1 MKFKLLFAA
10 FFYAMCLCTNLYVWA
25 QQVGTIKGSVRDAA
39 TKEIIIGAN
48 VVIEG
53 TTTGSST
60 DLDGNFS
67 IKVAPGTYKL
77 KISYISYKPLVIE
90 NLVVEVGK
98 VALVNAFIEEE
109 SRALEEVTV
118 TAERQT
124 NTIVALVNEIKFAE
138 TVMVGISGD
147 QIQKTQDRDAAQV
160 VRRIAGVSV
169 VDDRFIV
176 VRGLGARYNTVMLN
190 DVLTPSSEVDVK
202 SFSFD
207 LIPSGVIDRITI
219 SKAGAADMAGEF
231 AGGVIKIYT
240 RNDPEENKVSFSLS
254 TGIRANTTFQNV
266 KRYQGSNTDFLGF
279 DNGLRQLPSAFP
291 KRDAFVN
298 ASISQRAEMAN
309 QLPNIWLATPQ
320 NVAPDLR
327 FNFNLTR
334 SFTNKK
340 GWKVGNLT
348 GISYSNTHQYALVQQ
363 DRFIFNGATQTND
376 LPEATYKD
384 DFYSNNVRLGILHN
398 WTFRLNERTKIEFRN
413 LFNQMGTS
421 ETTFRDG
428 RDFGI
433 GLDFRNYAYRY
444 EQRSIYSGQISGK
457 HTLNEKNY
465 LNWTAGFNYTNR
477 KEPDLRRFRTRRS
490 DDRENYEV
498 IEAPTG
504 GALFENARFYS
515 TLNEIGITGALNY
528 ERRVILGNNESLVTK
543 LRTGVYTE
551 QKFRNF
557 EARWFS
563 YVRAS
568 GLFDRSI
575 LLQPFDKIFSPQ
587 FVNGTNGWTLVE
599 GTKPSDTY
607 SAQNTLVALYASAAV
622 PITKKF
628 SAILGLRGEFNRQQ
642 MQSRGIG
649 GNRINVDNPI
659 LSPLPSINLSYDIT
673 EKMLV
678 RAAYSAT
685 INRPEFRELAPFL
698 YYDFTN
704 DFNFIGNPN
713 LKISTVQNI
722 DLRWEL
728 YPSETE
734 QVSFG
739 GFYKRFKNPIEIAA
753 EVTGGGTTRT
763 YSFQNADAAENFGLE
778 AEVRK
783 SLYNLS
789 NIKFIQDLTIVMNA
803 ALVRS
808 KVRFSGDVALT
819 QEDRALAFQSPY
831 LLNVGLF
838 YNNDD
843 SQTQFNILYNVIG
856 PRINIVG
863 NIQQFPS
870 IYEMPRHAIDLSFT
884 QGIGKHIEIKAGV
897 QDLLNAPVLFL
908 EDTNRDGKAVKGTD
922 LNFMNFRRGQYFSAG
937 ITYKF

>member
-1 MKFKLLFAA
+1 MVCRKLLFFA
-10 FFYAMCLCTNLYVWA
+10 FFLILAGHLWA
-25 QQVGTIKGSVRDAA
+25 QQLGTIKGTVKDAI
-39 TKEIIIGAN
+39 TKEAIIGAN
-48 VVIEG
+48 VIVEG
-53 TTTGSST
+53 TSTGSST
-60 DLDGNFS
+60 DLDGNFT
-67 IKVAPGTYKL
+67 IKIASGTYKL
-77 KISYISYKPLVIE
+77 KISYVSYKPLQIDNV
-90 NLVVEVGK
+90 VVEIGK
-98 VALVNAFIEEE
+98 VALINAFIEED
-109 SRALEEVTV
+109 SRALNEVTV

-124 NTIVALVNEIKFAE
+124 NTVVALVNEIKFAE
-138 TVMVGISGD
+138 NVMVGISGD
-147 QIQKTQDRDAAQV
+147 QIQRTQDRDAGQV

-190 DVLTPSSEVDVK
+190 DILTPSSEVDVK

-240 RNDPEENKVSFSLS
+240 RNDPSENKTSFSIS
-254 TGIRANTTFQNV
+254 TGIRANTTFQSV
-266 KRYQGSNTDFLGF
+266 KRYQGSNTDWLGF
-279 DNGLRQLPSAFP
+279 DGGLRQLPANFP
-291 KRDAFVN
+291 DRNTFVN
-298 ASISQRAEMAN
+298 ASVSQRVAFAN
-309 QLPNIWLATPQ
+309 ELPNIWLAQPV
-320 NVAPDLR
+320 NVTPDLR
-327 FNFNLTR
+327 LNFNLTR
-334 SFTNKK
+334 TFETKN
-340 GWKVGNLT
+340 GWRIGNLT
-348 GISYSNTHQYALVQQ
+348 GISYSNTHQYARIQQ

-376 LPEATYKD
+376 LPEATYAD
-384 DFYSNNVRLGILHN
+384 DFYNNNVRLGILHN
-398 WTFRLNERTKIEFRN
+398 WTLRLNEHHKIEFRN

-421 ETTFRDG
+421 ETTIRDG

-444 EQRSIYSGQISGK
+444 EQRSIYSGQLSGK
-457 HTLNEKNY
+457 HTLSERAN

-477 KEPDLRRFRTRRS
+477 KEPDLRRFRTRRAENT
-490 DDRENYEV
+490 ENYEV

-515 TLNEIGITGALNY
+515 KLNEIGVTGAVNY
-528 ERRVILGNNESLVTK
+528 ERKLKLGKNESLITK
-543 LRTGVYTE
+543 LRTGLYIE
-551 QKFRNF
+551 QKARNF

-568 GLFDRSI
+568 GLFDRSL
-575 LLQPFDKIFSPQ
+575 LLQPFDRLFSPQ
-587 FVNGTNGWTLVE
+587 NVNGTTGWMLVE
-599 GTKPSDTY
+599 GTKPSDSY
-607 SAQNTLVALYASAAV
+607 DAQNTLAAFYVSAAIPV
-622 PITKKF
+622 TKRF
-628 SAILGLRGEFNRQQ
+628 SATLGLRGEYNRQQ
-642 MQSRGIG
+642 LQTRGIG

-659 LSPLPSINLSYDIT
+659 LSPLPSVNLTYDIT

-734 QVSFG
+734 QVSVG
-739 GFYKRFKNPIEIAA
+739 AFYKSFKNPIEIAA
-753 EVTGGGTTRT
+753 EVTGGGSTRT
-763 YSFQNADAAENFGLE
+763 YSFQNADAATNFGIE

-789 NIKFIQDLTIVMNA
+789 NNKFIQDLTVVMNA
-803 ALVRS
+803 ALVQS
-808 KVRFSGDVALT
+808 DVRFSGDVALT
-819 QEDRALAFQSPY
+819 QEDRPLAFQSPY
-831 LLNVGLF
+831 LFNLGVF
-838 YNNDD
+838 YNNED
-843 SQTQFNILYNVIG
+843 SRTQFNVLYNVIG

-870 IYEMPRHAIDLSFT
+870 IYEMPRHVIDLSFT
-884 QGIGKHIEIKAGV
+884 QGIGEHVELKAGV
-897 QDLLNAPVLFL
+897 QDLLNAPVSFL
-908 EDTNRDGKAVKGTD
+908 EDTNRDGRAVTGKD
-922 LNFMNFRRGQYFSAG
+922 LNFMNFRRGQYFTLG
-937 ITYKF
+937 LTYKF

>member
-1 MKFKLLFAA
+1 MLCKKLLFTL
-10 FFYAMCLCTNLYVWA
+10 FLILLTGQLLA
-25 QQVGTIKGSVRDAA
+25 QQLGTIKGTVKDAL
-39 TKEIIIGAN
+39 TKEAIIGAN
-48 VVIEG
+48 VLIDG
-53 TTTGSST
+53 TTTGTST

-67 IKVAPGTYKL
+67 IKIAPGIYNL
-77 KISYISYKPLVIE
+77 KISYVSYKTVLIE
-90 NLVVEVGK
+90 NVTVEVGK
-98 VALVNAFIEEE
+98 VALINTFIEED
-109 SRALEEVTV
+109 SRALSEVVV
-118 TAERQT
+118 TAEKQT

-138 TVMVGISGD
+138 NVVVGISGD
-147 QIQKTQDRDAAQV
+147 QIQRTQDRDAGQV

-190 DVLTPSSEVDVK
+190 DILTPSSEVDVK

-219 SKAGAADMAGEF
+219 SKAGAADIAGEF

-240 RNDPEENKVSFSLS
+240 RNDPEENKASLS
-254 TGIRANTTFQNV
+254 VSTGWRAGTTFQSVN
-266 KRYQGSNTDFLGF
+266 RTMGSSTDFLGF
-279 DNGLRQLPSAFP
+279 DGGLRQLPKSFP
-291 KRDAFVN
+291 DRNTFVN
-298 ASISQRAEMAN
+298 APVSQRASLAN
-309 QLPNIWLATPQ
+309 ELSNNWLASTV
-320 NVAPDLR
+320 NASPDLR
-327 FNFNLTR
+327 MNFNMTR
-334 SFTNKK
+334 AFSTKK

-348 GISYSNTHQYALVQQ
+348 GISYSNAHQYALVQQ

-384 DFYSNNVRLGILHN
+384 DLYTNNVRLGIIHN
-398 WTFRLNERTKIEFRN
+398 WTLRLNERHKIEFRN

-421 ETTFRDG
+421 ENTIRNG

-444 EQRSIYSGQISGK
+444 EQRSIYSGQFSGK
-457 HTLNEKNY
+457 HSLNENAN

-477 KEPDLRRFRTRRS
+477 SEPDLRRFRTRRADNTES
-490 DDRENYEV
+490 FEV

-504 GALFENARFYS
+504 GALFENSRFYS
-515 TLNEIGITGALNY
+515 NLNEIGGTGAINY
-528 ERRVILGNNESLVTK
+528 EHRVKLSKDKSLITK
-543 LRTGVYTE
+543 LRAGVYLE
-551 QKFRNF
+551 QKARTFQ
-557 EARWFS
+557 ARWFS

-568 GLFDRSI
+568 GLFDRSV
-575 LLQPFDKIFSPQ
+575 LTQPFERIFAPEN
-587 FVNGTNGWTLVE
+587 VNGTTGWTLVE

-607 SAQNTLVALYASAAV
+607 DAQNTLAAFYVSAAIPV
-622 PITKKF
+622 TKKF
-628 SAILGLRGEFNRQQ
+628 SATIGLRGEYNRQQ
-642 MQSRGIG
+642 LQTRGIG

-659 LSPLPSINLSYDIT
+659 LSPLPSLNLTYDIT
-673 EKMLV
+673 EKILV

-713 LKISTVQNI
+713 LKISTVQNA

-734 QVSFG
+734 QISVG
-739 GFYKRFKNPIEIAA
+739 AFYKHFTNPIEIAA

-763 YSFQNADAAENFGLE
+763 YSFQNADAANNVGLE
-778 AEVRK
+778 AEIRK

-789 NIKFIQDLTIVMNA
+789 NSKFIQDLTIVMNA
-803 ALVRS
+803 ALIRS
-808 KVRFSGDVALT
+808 AVRFSGDVALT
-819 QEDRALAFQSPY
+819 QENRALAFQSPY
-831 LLNVGLF
+831 LLNLGVF
-838 YNNDD
+838 YNNEE
-843 SQTQFNILYNVIG
+843 SNTQVNILYNVIG

-884 QGIGKHIEIKAGV
+884 QDIGKHLEIKAGV
-897 QDLLNAPVLFL
+897 QDLLNAPIRFL
-908 EDTNRDGKAVKGTD
+908 EDTNRDGKAVRGTD
-922 LNFMNFRRGQYFSAG
+922 LNFMNFRRGQYFTLG
-937 ITYKF
+937 LTYKF

>member
-1 MKFKLLFAA
+1 MLCRKLLFVLSLVL
-10 FFYAMCLCTNLYVWA
+10 FSGQLLA
-25 QQVGTIKGSVRDAA
+25 QQLGTIKGTVKDAA
-39 TKEIIIGAN
+39 TKEAIIGAN
-48 VVIEG
+48 IVIDG
-53 TTTGSST
+53 TATGSST

-67 IKVAPGTYKL
+67 IKIAPGSYNL
-77 KISYISYKPLVIE
+77 KISYVSYKPLLVE
-90 NLVVEVGK
+90 NVVVEVGK
-98 VALVNAFIEEE
+98 VALINAFIEED
-109 SRALEEVTV
+109 SRALSEVVV
-118 TAERQT
+118 TAEKQT
-124 NTIVALVNEIKFAE
+124 NTVVALVNEIKFAE
-138 TVMVGISGD
+138 NVMVGISGD
-147 QIQKTQDRDAAQV
+147 QIQRTQDRDAGQV

-190 DVLTPSSEVDVK
+190 DILTPSSEVDVK

-240 RNDPEENKVSFSLS
+240 RNDPEENKTSFSLS
-254 TGIRANTTFQNV
+254 TGIRANTTFQSV
-266 KRYQGSNTDFLGF
+266 KRYQGSNTDWLGF
-279 DNGLRQLPSAFP
+279 DGGLRQLPADFP
-291 KRDAFVN
+291 NRNTFVN
-298 ASISQRAEMAN
+298 APMSQRTALAN
-309 QLPNIWLATPQ
+309 ELPNIWLAQPY
-320 NVAPDLR
+320 NVSPDLR
-327 FNFNLTR
+327 MNFNTTR
-334 SFTNKK
+334 AFDTKK
-340 GWKVGNLT
+340 GWKIGNLT

-384 DFYSNNVRLGILHN
+384 DLYSNNVRLGIIHN
-398 WTFRLNERTKIEFRN
+398 WTLRLNDRNKIEFRN

-421 ETTFRDG
+421 ETTIRDG

-444 EQRSIYSGQISGK
+444 EQRSIYSGQFSGK
-457 HTLNEKNY
+457 HTLNENSS

-477 KEPDLRRFRTRRS
+477 REPDLRRFRTRRA
-490 DDRENYEV
+490 DGTENFEV

-515 TLNEIGITGALNY
+515 NLNEIGATGAVNY
-528 ERRVILGNNESLVTK
+528 ERKIKLGKDESLITK
-543 LRTGVYTE
+543 LRAGAYVE
-551 QKFRNF
+551 QKSRTF

-568 GLFDRSI
+568 GLFDRSV
-575 LLQPFDKIFSPQ
+575 LTQPFDRIFAPEN
-587 FVNGTNGWTLVE
+587 VNGTTGWTFVE

-607 SAQNTLVALYASAAV
+607 DAQNTLAAFYVSAAIPV
-622 PITKKF
+622 TKKF
-628 SAILGLRGEFNRQQ
+628 NATIGLRGEYNRQQ
-642 MQSRGIG
+642 LQTRGIG

-659 LSPLPSINLSYDIT
+659 LSPLPSLNLTYDIT

-704 DFNFIGNPN
+704 DFNFIGNPG

-734 QVSFG
+734 QISVG
-739 GFYKRFKNPIEIAA
+739 AFYKSFKNPIEIAA
-753 EVTGGGTTRT
+753 EVTGGGSTRT
-763 YSFQNADAAENFGLE
+763 YSFKNADAATNFGIE

-789 NIKFIQDLTIVMNA
+789 SSKFIQDLTLVMNA
-803 ALVRS
+803 ALVKS
-808 KVRFSGDVALT
+808 DVRFSGDVALT
-819 QEDRALAFQSPY
+819 QEDRPLAFQSPY
-831 LLNVGLF
+831 LFNMGVF
-838 YNNDD
+838 YNNEE
-843 SQTQFNILYNVIG
+843 SRTQVNMLYNVIG

-870 IYEMPRHAIDLSFT
+870 IYEMPRNVIDLSVT
-884 QGIGKHIEIKAGV
+884 QGIGEHLEIKVGV
-897 QDLLNAPVLFL
+897 QDLLNAPIRFL
-908 EDTNRDGKAVKGTD
+908 EDTNRDGKAVKGAD
-922 LNFMNFRRGQYFSAG
+922 LNFMNFRRGQYFTLG
-937 ITYKF
+937 LTYKF

>member
-1 MKFKLLFAA
+1 MVCKKLLLSPA
-10 FFYAMCLCTNLYVWA
+10 FFVLIGQVLA
-25 QQVGTIKGSVRDAA
+25 QQLGTIKGNVKDAV
-39 TKEIIIGAN
+39 TKEAIIGAN
-48 VVIEG
+48 VVVEG
-53 TTTGSST
+53 TSTGSST

-67 IKVAPGTYKL
+67 IKIAPGTYTL
-77 KISYISYKPLVIE
+77 KISYVSYKPLQIDNVT
-90 NLVVEVGK
+90 VEVGK
-98 VALVNAFIEEE
+98 VALINAFIEED
-109 SRALEEVTV
+109 SRALSEVTV

-138 TVMVGISGD
+138 NVMVGISGD
-147 QIQKTQDRDAAQV
+147 QIQRTQDRDAGQV

-240 RNDPEENKVSFSLS
+240 RNDPGDNKASLS
-254 TGIRANTTFQNV
+254 VATGIRANTTFQSV
-266 KRYQGSNTDFLGF
+266 KRYQGSNTDWLGF
-279 DNGLRQLPSAFP
+279 DGGLRQLPANFP
-291 KRDAFVN
+291 DRNTFVN
-298 ASISQRAEMAN
+298 APVSQRATLAN
-309 QLPNIWLATPQ
+309 ELPNIWLAQPANIT
-320 NVAPDLR
+320 PDLR
-327 FNFNLTR
+327 VNFNLTR
-334 SFTNKK
+334 TFDTKK
-340 GWKVGNLT
+340 GWRIGNLT
-348 GISYSNTHQYALVQQ
+348 GISYSNTHQYARIQQ

-376 LPEATYKD
+376 LPEASYSD
-384 DFYSNNVRLGILHN
+384 DYYNNNVRLGILHN
-398 WTFRLNERTKIEFRN
+398 WTFRLNERHKIEFRN

-421 ETTFRDG
+421 ETTIRDG

-444 EQRSIYSGQISGK
+444 EQRSIYSGQFSGK
-457 HTLNEKNY
+457 HNLSEKSY

-477 KEPDLRRFRTRRS
+477 KEPDLRRFRTRRAENT
-490 DDRENYEV
+490 ENYEV

-515 TLNEIGITGALNY
+515 VLNEIGVTGALNY
-528 ERRVILGNNESLVTK
+528 ERRVKLGKDESLITK
-543 LRTGVYTE
+543 LRTGIYVE
-551 QKFRNF
+551 QKARNF

-575 LLQPFDKIFSPQ
+575 LLQPFDRLFSPQ
-587 FVNGTNGWTLVE
+587 NVNGTTGWTLVE

-607 SAQNTLVALYASAAV
+607 DAQNTLAAFYVSAAIPV
-622 PITKKF
+622 TKKF
-628 SAILGLRGEFNRQQ
+628 SATVGLRGEYNRQQ
-642 MQSRGIG
+642 LQSRGIG

-659 LSPLPSINLSYDIT
+659 LSPLPSLNLTYDIT

-713 LKISTVQNI
+713 LKISTVQNL

-734 QVSFG
+734 QVSVG
-739 GFYKRFKNPIEIAA
+739 AFYKSFKNPIEIAA

-763 YSFQNADAAENFGLE
+763 YSFQNADAATNFGLE

-789 NIKFIQDLTIVMNA
+789 NNKFIQDLTLVMNA

-808 KVRFSGDVALT
+808 DVRFSGDVALT
-819 QEDRALAFQSPY
+819 QEDRPLAFQSPY
-831 LLNVGLF
+831 LLNLGVF
-838 YNNDD
+838 YNNED
-843 SQTQFNILYNVIG
+843 SRTQFNVLYNVIG

-870 IYEMPRHAIDLSFT
+870 IYEMPRHVIDLSFT
-884 QGIGKHIEIKAGV
+884 QGIGEHLEIKAGV
-897 QDLLNAPVLFL
+897 QDLLNAPVSFL
-908 EDTNRDGKAVKGTD
+908 EDTNRDGKAVKGKD
-922 LNFMNFRRGQYFSAG
+922 LNFMNFRRGQYFTAG
-937 ITYKF
+937 LTYKF